1 MEFFQ
6 VVSRIMTAVH
16 LGRASLQAYF
26 MDPDGFNPSTHQ
38 ANGVKKSIEA
48 CYRLLF

>member
-6 VVSRIMTAVH
+6 TVSRIMTAVL

-26 MDPDGFNPSTHQ
+26 MDPDGFNPNTAW
-38 ANGVKKSIEA
+38 ANGVRRPIEA